1 MWVSGSSADGE
12 DVVYKMAHDFGCFKK
27 DDYDDVA
34 RSLDLDLKDVSASL
48 KGNAPLKQ
56 MKAHLK
62 KDADI
67 QSFFI

>member
-1 MWVSGSSADGE
+1 
-12 DVVYKMAHDFGCFKK
+12 MAHDFGCFKK